1 MEQLEL
7 PFGDEIRKL
16 SEEIVDDKSKKYIYE
31 SPDGGKTIYRR
42 EFGKY
47 DFYKRYYKHFQVLN
61 LLRILPYSKN
71 KNHIDNLT
79 KEIRLLCLL

>member
-31 SPDGGKTIYRR
+31 SIVELEDQRKSGFR
-42 EFGKY
+42 
-47 DFYKRYYKHFQVLN
+47 
-61 LLRILPYSKN
+61 
-71 KNHIDNLT
+71 
-79 KEIRLLCLL
+79 